1 MELESRN
8 AEQMIAEEASITSE
22 DEYPNNRDNR
32 PPTGPDGTATTAE
45 EEELEGSPS
54 DEE

>member
-1 MELESRN
+1 MELESRD
-8 AEQMIAEEASITSE
+8 AEQVIVEEAFITFE

-32 PPTGPDGTATTAE
+32 APNGPDGTATTAE